1 MSSVEAPSSV
11 PAENGAA
18 TPAAPAASNAT
29 HADSNNDGA
38 RMSDTAADSSG
49 EAKESS
55 SNDDSAD
62 EILLDSAAT
71 PDLAPPFSTPSTAVS
86 GPVNDG
92 DGCVFD
98 GSLKSLSENSLVELL
113 EGLETLLVY
122 TKNLIVHP
130 HEKKYRKIKLT
141 NIHYQERLGHLPGAL
156 EAMNCIGYV
165 EQGEYLRLDESRVG
179 SADSEAR
186 LIKVEKAIV
195 AKLNELKKQWAQMPA
210 RAEPNQEFSSVHAVG
225 CHSAIG
231 KRHNMEDDEIMID
244 RFCGDAKQGFF
255 GLYDGHGGRAT
266 VDFVVKAL
274 HMNMEQHLKRHPDS
288 DLASAFKH
296 SYLTTDGQLRRQS
309 ILRSGSTSVT
319 CVVRMVGDK
328 RMLFTAN
335 VGDSR
340 AVLSRNKQAIRLTID
355 HKASLAEEAKR
366 IREAGGFIGR
376 NKRVNGV
383 LAISRALGDHMLK
396 NCGGGL
402 NDVVSAEPFCSETEL
417 TPEDSYI
424 LLACDGLFDVCSDQ
438 EAIDFLEEKVLEFA
452 TQMAT
457 AKLKGSSS
465 SEPAADVDM
474 APQEEEKA
482 KTDDAAPASSTS
494 STDAPSSSPNSPSA
508 ADAASSSSSSSSS
521 PPVSLSCLTPADWN
535 EVLTQ
540 TSKALVREALD
551 RRSLDNVTV
560 LIIKL

>member
-11 PAENGAA
+11 AAENGAA
-18 TPAAPAASNAT
+18 TPATTAASLHNE
-29 HADSNNDGA
+29 DNSKDGVP
-38 RMSDTAADSSG
+38 MSDSAASAS
-49 EAKESS
+49 KESS
-55 SNDDSAD
+55 SDETGVD
-62 EILLDSAAT
+62 EILLDGAAA
-71 PDLAPPFSTPSTAVS
+71 PDLASPFSTPSTAVS

-98 GSLKSLSENSLVELL
+98 GSLKSLAENSLVELL

-210 RAEPNQEFSSVHAVG
+210 RAEPKQEFSSVHAVG

-274 HMNMEQHLKRHPDS
+274 HMNMEQHLKRHPET

-417 TPEDSYI
+417 TSDDSYI

-438 EAIDFLEEKVLEFA
+438 EAIDFLEEKVAEYA
-452 TQMAT
+452 AQVAT
-457 AKLKGSSS
+457 AKLKGGS

-474 APQEEEKA
+474 APQEEEKS
-482 KTDDAAPASSTS
+482 KTDDAAQPSSTS
-494 STDAPSSSPNSPSA
+494 STDAPSSTPASPSSA
-508 ADAASSSSSSSSS
+508 AGGASSSS
-521 PPVSLSCLTPADWN
+521 PVSLASLSPADWN
-535 EVLTQ
+535 EVLTL